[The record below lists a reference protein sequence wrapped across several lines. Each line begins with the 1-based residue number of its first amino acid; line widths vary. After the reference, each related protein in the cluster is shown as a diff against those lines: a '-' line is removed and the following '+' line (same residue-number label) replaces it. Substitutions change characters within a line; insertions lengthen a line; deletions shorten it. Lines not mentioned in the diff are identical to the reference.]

1 MLRLD
6 RRQIEE
12 KKLKIRLEV
21 FSTKSK
27 QRVVKDKQ
35 RKRARFNRGIYSRG
49 ENQREKGDAYVSPL
63 KRIYPFP
70 LP

>member
-6 RRQIEE
+6 RQQIEE

-35 RKRARFNRGIYSRG
+35 RKRAGLSRNYLSLCFSWGLVFFEKRLSLGG
-49 ENQREKGDAYVSPL
+49 ES
-63 KRIYPFP
+63 
-70 LP
+70 